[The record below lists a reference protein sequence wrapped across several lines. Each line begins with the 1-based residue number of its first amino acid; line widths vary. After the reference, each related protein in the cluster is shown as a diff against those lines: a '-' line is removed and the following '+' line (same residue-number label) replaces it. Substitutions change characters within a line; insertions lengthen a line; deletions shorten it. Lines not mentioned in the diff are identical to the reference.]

1 MIKGKWHLPK
11 SSAASDAELSLTAAE
26 YVLHTLERGNQVGSV
41 DDIQISDRL
50 GNIPRKIVFPDGSMF
65 ETLENDAIDAW
76 QKKHRQQN
84 NWLHQFESSMRL
96 ALLGVVVTAITVVL
110 FYQYG
115 LPAASK
121 GLAYLVPDSIRQ
133 SLTDQTMESLD
144 DSWFEASELP
154 EARQAEIK
162 AEFAEVLRRLELNPE
177 DFPVAFRQM
186 SIKRFD
192 VSLPWE
198 ESCDTPDA
206 TSEPGSSPE
215 RICDEPERTK
225 LDIPNA
231 FALPAGQVVFTDA
244 LVKLSESQDELN
256 SIFLHEIAHVEQR
269 HALQQMV
276 RSSIITISLALM
288 LGDVSGFEEIAVGIP
303 VLLLGSKYSREFEAE
318 ADQYSFDRMITLNI
332 DPINFANIMQ
342 RMEMAR
348 VSLSETSEEGNQKDS
363 DSSSNSNSSG
373 TKGSNSKDSDYK
385 DSEENESN
393 AIAEYLSSHPAT
405 KKRVEAAK
413 QASQRMQNR

>member
-11 SSAASDAELSLTAAE
+11 SSAASDAELSLSATE

-65 ETLENDAIDAW
+65 ETTENDAIDAW

-84 NWLHQFESSMRL
+84 NWLHKFESSMRL
-96 ALLGVVVTAITVVL
+96 ALVGVVVTAITVVL

-121 GLAYLVPDSIRQ
+121 GLAYLVPDSVRQ

-162 AEFAEVLRRLELNPE
+162 AEFADVLHQLDLNPD

-186 SIKRFD
+186 SIKRLD
-192 VSLPWE
+192 VSIPWE
-198 ESCDTPDA
+198 EECQTPDA
-206 TSEPGSSPE
+206 TSEPDSSPE
-215 RICDEPERTK
+215 GICDEPERTK

-244 LVKLSESQDELN
+244 LVELSQSQDELN
-256 SIFLHEIAHVEQR
+256 AIFLHEIAHVEKR

-288 LGDVSGFEEIAVGIP
+288 LGDVSGFEEIAIGIP

-318 ADQYSFDRMITLNI
+318 ADEYSFDQMIALDI

-342 RMEMAR
+342 RMEMTRA
-348 VSLSETSEEGNQKDS
+348 SLDDQHKLGESLEDDT
-363 DSSSNSNSSG
+363 SNS
-373 TKGSNSKDSDYK
+373 
-385 DSEENESN
+385 DSEENQID
-393 AIAEYLSSHPAT
+393 AIAEYLSTHPAT
-405 KKRVEAAK
+405 QKRVEAAK
-413 QASQRMQNR
+413 QASAKMQNR